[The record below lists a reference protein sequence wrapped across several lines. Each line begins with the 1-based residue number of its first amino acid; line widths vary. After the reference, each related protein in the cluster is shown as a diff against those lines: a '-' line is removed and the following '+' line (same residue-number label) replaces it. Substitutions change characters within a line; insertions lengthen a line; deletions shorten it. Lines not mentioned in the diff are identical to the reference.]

1 MKQFDP
7 NNGASRTEGEHKRET
22 RGASIGLLAT
32 VALLA
37 AAFAVG
43 LFVYS
48 TAGKQTASTDNAA
61 PSLTTGAATSKP
73 NNTGVTPPASR

>member
-7 NNGASRTEGEHKRET
+7 YTGASRTEGEDKRE
-22 RGASIGLLAT
+22 RRVASIGLLAA

-37 AAFAVG
+37 TAFAVG
-43 LFVYS
+43 LFLYS
-48 TAGKQTASTDNAA
+48 TAGQQTASTNNAA

-73 NNTGVTPPASR
+73 NNDGVTPPASR